1 MHPRRFWVL
10 YIEGKGATI
19 EPTVRPAPRCASD
32 SSSMRKV
39 GASFHVH
46 SQWHGSFL
54 TAINPYISPLRQ
66 ICLKHRTEITVC
78 RSVQMQLNG
87 VLLTQT
93 IGSRASLL
101 LCMFQ
106 TAVDFDQIKRQI
118 VFWAPSHKPSKLGLW
133 RWSHR
138 RHRIHL
144 GRETFRRSAIKT
156 QKPLS
161 FEHILYLSCNSLL

>member
-101 LCMFQ
+101 LWFQ
-106 TAVDFDQIKRQI
+106 TAVDFDQIKRLCFEHPAINQASLDSGDGATGGI
-118 VFWAPSHKPSKLGLW
+118 GSILDVKRFAVQSKLKNPC
-133 RWSHR
+133 
-138 RHRIHL
+138 HL
-144 GRETFRRSAIKT
+144 NTKT
-156 QKPLS
+156 LV
-161 FEHILYLSCNSLL
+161 